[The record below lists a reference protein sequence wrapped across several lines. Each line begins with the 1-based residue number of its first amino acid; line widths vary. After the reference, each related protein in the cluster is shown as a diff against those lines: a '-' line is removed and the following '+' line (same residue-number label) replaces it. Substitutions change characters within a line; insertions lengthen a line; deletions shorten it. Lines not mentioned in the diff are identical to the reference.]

1 MATITL
7 ATTPQGTY
15 QVPVFPAVAAAC
27 TPSDTDIY
35 DPPVTVYVGGAG
47 AVAIEPAIGGNTVT
61 FSGLAAG
68 STLPCRARRVLAT
81 GTTATLLVVTC
92 P

>member
-1 MATITL
+1 MATIALTP
-7 ATTPQGTY
+7 TPQAQY
-15 QVPVFPAVAAAC
+15 QVPVYPAVAAAC
-27 TPSDTDIY
+27 TPSDVDIY
-35 DPPVTVYVGGAG
+35 DPPVTVFVGGAG
-47 AVAIEPAIGGNTVT
+47 NVAIMPALGSVAVT

-68 STLPCRARRVLAT
+68 STLPCRAKQVLAT